1 MANVQLFKS
10 YRGNKLP
17 LPDVVNQ
24 HGVAAYG
31 FDAKHR
37 LAQYAA
43 TGCLNAT
50 FYADAEFQLQ
60 TLLEACQSVEPR
72 FIAKTAIYCREK
84 GYMKDTP
91 ALLAAVLTL
100 SGQEFLPAVFKR
112 VIGNGKMLRNF
123 VQILR
128 SGAIGRKSLGTRPKK
143 LIQSWL
149 NTASERDLLNAYIGS
164 QPSLADVIKMVHPK
178 PTEMWRE
185 AFFAWVIGKP
195 YQLADLPPI
204 TQSYEAYKADMTQPV
219 PDVPFQLLTAFPLS
233 TEHWTTIAL
242 NAGWQMLR
250 MNLNTFARH
259 GVFADG
265 EVVTVLAE
273 KLRNRD
279 AIAKAKVFPYQLL
292 TAYKA
297 AASGLPRELSEALQ
311 DALETSLSNV
321 PEITSR
327 VVVCPD
333 VSGSMSSAVT
343 GGRGSATSS
352 VRCIDVAALVAAA
365 LLRKNPNITVLPFEN
380 DVVKVDLNARDTVL
394 TNAQKLAAIGG
405 GGTNCSAP
413 LRQLN
418 RTKATADLVVFVSD
432 NESWMD
438 AKRHGATAMMQEWEA
453 FKQRNPKAKLVCVDI
468 QPYGTTQ
475 AAERHDILNVGGFS
489 DAAFK
494 IIAAFAADQL
504 SSEHW
509 VGVIE
514 ETVL

>member
-1 MANVQLFKS
+1 
-10 YRGNKLP
+10 
-17 LPDVVNQ
+17 
-24 HGVAAYG
+24 
-31 FDAKHR
+31 
-37 LAQYAA
+37 
-43 TGCLNAT
+43 
-50 FYADAEFQLQ
+50 
-60 TLLEACQSVEPR
+60 
-72 FIAKTAIYCREK
+72 
-84 GYMKDTP
+84 
-91 ALLAAVLTL
+91 
-100 SGQEFLPAVFKR
+100 
-112 VIGNGKMLRNF
+112 MLRNF

-128 SGAIGRKSLGTRPKK
+128 SGSVGRKSMGTKPKK
-143 LIQSWL
+143 LIQNWL
-149 NTASERDLLNAYIGS
+149 NTAPERDLLNAYIGS

-178 PTEMWRE
+178 PTENWRE

-195 YQLADLPPI
+195 YDWANLPPI
-204 TQSYEAYKADMTQPV
+204 TQSYECYKNDMTRPV
-219 PDVPFQLLTAFPLS
+219 PDVPFQLLTALPLA
-233 TEHWTTIAL
+233 TEQWTAIAL

-259 GVFADG
+259 GVFAD
-265 EVVTVLAE
+265 EQVITTLAE
-273 KLRNRD
+273 KLRD
-279 AIAKAKVFPYQLL
+279 KQAIAKAKVFPYQLL
-292 TAYKA
+292 AAYKA
-297 AASGLPRELSEALQ
+297 AANCLPRELSDALQ

-321 PEITSR
+321 PGIIGK

-333 VSGSMSSAVT
+333 VSGSMSSVVT

-365 LLRKNPNITVLPFEN
+365 LLRKNPNTVVLPFEN

-413 LRQLN
+413 LQQLN
-418 RTKATADLVVFVSD
+418 KNKVFADLVVFVSD
-432 NESWMD
+432 NQSWMD

-453 FKQRNPKAKLVCVDI
+453 FIQRNPKAKLVCVDI

-475 AAERHDILNVGGFS
+475 AAERPDILNVGGFS
-489 DAAFK
+489 DAVFN

-504 SSEHW
+504 SPEHW

>member
-1 MANVQLFKS
+1 MANAQLFKS

-17 LPDVVNQ
+17 MANTFNET
-24 HGVAAYG
+24 GSAAYG
-31 FDAKHR
+31 FNTKDV

-50 FYADAEFQLQ
+50 FYADAELQLQ
-60 TLLEACQSVEPR
+60 TLLDVCEKVEPR
-72 FIAKTAIYCREK
+72 FIAKTAVYCRER
-84 GYMKDTP
+84 GYMKDTS
-91 ALLAAVLTL
+91 ALLTAILTMR
-100 SGQEFLPAVFKR
+100 GQEYLPITFNR

-128 SGAIGRKSLGTRPKK
+128 SGTVGRKSMGTKPKK
-143 LIQSWL
+143 LIQNWL
-149 NTASERDLLNAYIGS
+149 NTAPERDLLNAYIGS

-178 PTEMWRE
+178 PTENWRE

-195 YQLADLPPI
+195 YDWANLPPI
-204 TQSYEAYKADMTQPV
+204 TQSYERYKNDMTSPV
-219 PDVPFQLLTAFPLS
+219 PDVPFQLLTALPLA
-233 TEHWTTIAL
+233 TEQWMAIAL

-250 MNLNTFARH
+250 MNLNTFTRH
-259 GVFADG
+259 GVFAD
-265 EVVTVLAE
+265 EQVITTLAE
-273 KLRNRD
+273 KLRD
-279 AIAKAKVFPYQLL
+279 KQAIAKAKVFPYQLL
-292 TAYKA
+292 AAYKA
-297 AASGLPRELSEALQ
+297 AANGLPRELSDALQ

-321 PEITSR
+321 PEIIGK

-365 LLRKNPNITVLPFEN
+365 LMCKNSNTVVLPFEN

-413 LRQLN
+413 LQQLN
-418 RTKATADLVVFVSD
+418 KNKVFADLVVFVSD
-432 NESWMD
+432 NQSWMD

-453 FKQRNPKAKLVCVDI
+453 FIQRNPKAKLVCVDI

-475 AAERHDILNVGGFS
+475 AAERPDILNVGGFS
-489 DAAFK
+489 DAVFN

-504 SSEHW
+504 SPEHW

>member
-1 MANVQLFKS
+1 MANVHLFKS

-17 LPDVVNQ
+17 MANTVNET
-24 HGVAAYG
+24 GSAAYG
-31 FDAKHR
+31 FNTKHV

-50 FYADAEFQLQ
+50 FYADAELQLQ
-60 TLLEACQSVEPR
+60 TLLDACEKVEPR
-72 FIAKTAIYCREK
+72 FIAKTAVHCRER

-91 ALLAAVLTL
+91 ALLTAILTMR
-100 SGQEFLPAVFKR
+100 GQEYLPITFNR

-128 SGAIGRKSLGTRPKK
+128 SGAVGRKSMGTKPKK
-143 LIQSWL
+143 LIQNWL
-149 NTASERDLLNAYIGS
+149 NTAPERDLLNTYIGS

-178 PTEMWRE
+178 PTENWRE

-195 YQLADLPPI
+195 YDWANLPPI
-204 TQSYEAYKADMTQPV
+204 TQSYECYKNDMTSPV
-219 PDVPFQLLTAFPLS
+219 PDVPFQLLTALPLA
-233 TEHWTTIAL
+233 TEQWTAIAL

-250 MNLNTFARH
+250 MNLNTFVRH
-259 GVFADG
+259 GVFADDK
-265 EVVTVLAE
+265 VVTIIAN
-273 KLRNRD
+273 KLRDKD
-279 AIAKAKVFPYQLL
+279 AIAKARVFPYQLL
-292 TAYKA
+292 ATYKA
-297 AASGLPRELSEALQ
+297 AANGLPRELSDALQ
-311 DALETSLSNV
+311 DALETSLSNM
-321 PEITSR
+321 PEIIGK
-327 VVVCPD
+327 VVVCLD

-365 LLRKNPNITVLPFEN
+365 LLRKNPNTVVLPFEN

-413 LRQLN
+413 LQQLN
-418 RTKATADLVVFVSD
+418 KNKVSADLVVFVSD
-432 NESWMD
+432 NQSWMD

-489 DAAFK
+489 DAVFK
-494 IIAAFAADQL
+494 IIAAFAANQL
-504 SSEHW
+504 SPEHW